1 MICFTGVPVASRS
14 GANGSGMLT
23 PCVLILDRGM
33 WLGWRSFT
41 LVNWVIV
48 VITVTT
54 VASDNGE
61 ERGWKHA
68 TKSLMTDDLS
78 RAWKR

>member
-1 MICFTGVPVASRS
+1 M
-14 GANGSGMLT
+14 
-23 PCVLILDRGM
+23 
-33 WLGWRSFT
+33 
-41 LVNWVIV
+41 NWVIV